1 MPRRKP
7 ATGADFERVEDFR
20 HTDAR
25 RKNNPTAG
33 DAPTY
38 ETRERQTRPYA
49 YDPHLDPQLHWAGK
63 AEHTSF
69 EVEVVSLHIHERI
82 STRAILDAVRRPQP
96 PQLDLFGET
105 PLPADKQI
113 EFYKHEVNWANRLI
127 LGDSLLVMNSL
138 LVKEGMA
145 GKVQMI
151 YVDPPYGIKYASNFQ
166 PRLDRRDVKDK
177 DEDLTREPEQIK
189 AYRDTW
195 QLGIHSYLTYL
206 RDRLLLARE
215 LLAESGSI
223 FVQIGD
229 ENVHYIRCILDEV
242 MGRENIVAMI
252 TFATSTGTTTTYL
265 PRVSDYLLWYAK
277 DINNIKHR
285 KLYGDQD
292 ESFRPVGWDENG
304 EYELASLTS
313 QHPSNTRTVP
323 IIFQG
328 KEFLPSEGRQWS
340 FDPALFARLAS
351 AERVV
356 QVSERQIRWK
366 KYKNERARGR
376 IGNRWDDTQFG
387 AFDSDKMY
395 VVQTHRKV
403 VERCIL
409 MTTDPGDLVF
419 DPTCVRRGTRV
430 LAPTPT
436 LPVDGEGVAPTP
448 ALPAGGEGVAP
459 TPALPAGGE
468 GVAPTPAL
476 PADGEGACVPPPS
489 TGEVRRGEHAVP
501 TPALPVD
508 GEGACVPPPSTGE
521 VRRGETSAP
530 FTEEVRRGETSAPF
544 TEEVRRGET
553 ITPVPIECLQPGD
566 FVLGHDGR
574 PHRVLRV
581 LRKRY
586 RGLMVGIRH
595 SYCSE
600 TLWCTADHRILCKP
614 RPRTLGGN
622 RDWSASPI
630 THRERRRALRREM
643 TDPEKRLWRALR
655 ARQLGVKF
663 RRQHPIGPYIAD
675 FYSREAHLVVEIDG
689 ATHSEPDAIEYDRQR
704 DAYMRALGLDI
715 LRFTAEEVLHNLEG
729 VCLAIQNQCRVR
741 LESVQGAVWLQA
753 GALQPGDI
761 VFFGAERI
769 AVPVESVEYA
779 YADEEVYDLEVEG
792 VHSFLTEVCAVH
804 NCGSGTTAYCAEK
817 WGRRWITC
825 DTSRVALAIA
835 RQRLMTAKFDYYE
848 LQDPERGPASGF
860 VYQTVPHIT
869 LESIAKNAEIDA
881 IAAKYQPQID
891 QALADLN
898 RALGK
903 EWKEWEVPREVP
915 HPLWSDEAKRAYE
928 QLRTRGEISTPEEQD
943 EAARLLE
950 LIYHHTG
957 HRWTLKDIPDPI
969 PADDWS
975 EDAKHA
981 LRRFWALKR
990 AKRQEIDASIQR
1002 NAPQETL
1009 YDRPKVVKGKVRV
1022 SGPFTVE
1029 AIPVPTVED
1038 PTQAPIPQLE
1048 PEEAQARISDRG
1060 GDYLTTMINL
1070 LQKQGGVLFPGNKR
1084 LELANIRPLNL
1095 GYLHA
1100 EAEATQ
1106 EGASVRVA
1114 LSFGPQHGPV
1124 TARQVQE
1131 ATRTAMLEATRTA
1144 KLNGYQLLIF
1154 AGFAFDPEAQALLQK
1169 APVAGLQ
1176 VHFATIAPDVLVG
1189 DLLKTTRASQIFTVF
1204 GQPDV
1209 RISPSPP
1216 AGRAGVG
1223 ATYIVELR
1231 GVDIYDPLTG
1241 EVHSE
1246 RGENVAAW
1254 FLDTDYDGKTFKI
1267 AQAFF
1272 PGDPDAWE
1280 KLQRALKA
1288 QIDPD
1293 AFEKMRG
1300 TVSFPFEPGEHQR
1313 IAVKVIDFRGNEVVR
1328 VVKLG
1333 AEAADYG

>member
-1 MPRRKP
+1 
-7 ATGADFERVEDFR
+7 
-20 HTDAR
+20 
-25 RKNNPTAG
+25 
-33 DAPTY
+33 
-38 ETRERQTRPYA
+38 
-49 YDPHLDPQLHWAGK
+49 
-63 AEHTSF
+63 
-69 EVEVVSLHIHERI
+69 
-82 STRAILDAVRRPQP
+82 
-96 PQLDLFGET
+96 
-105 PLPADKQI
+105 
-113 EFYKHEVNWANRLI
+113 
-127 LGDSLLVMNSL
+127 
-138 LVKEGMA
+138 
-145 GKVQMI
+145 
-151 YVDPPYGIKYASNFQ
+151 
-166 PRLDRRDVKDK
+166 
-177 DEDLTREPEQIK
+177 
-189 AYRDTW
+189 
-195 QLGIHSYLTYL
+195 
-206 RDRLLLARE
+206 
-215 LLAESGSI
+215 
-223 FVQIGD
+223 
-229 ENVHYIRCILDEV
+229 
-242 MGRENIVAMI
+242 
-252 TFATSTGTTTTYL
+252 
-265 PRVSDYLLWYAK
+265 
-277 DINNIKHR
+277 
-285 KLYGDQD
+285 
-292 ESFRPVGWDENG
+292 
-304 EYELASLTS
+304 
-313 QHPSNTRTVP
+313 
-323 IIFQG
+323 
-328 KEFLPSEGRQWS
+328 
-340 FDPALFARLAS
+340 
-351 AERVV
+351 
-356 QVSERQIRWK
+356 
-366 KYKNERARGR
+366 
-376 IGNRWDDTQFG
+376 
-387 AFDSDKMY
+387 
-395 VVQTHRKV
+395 
-403 VERCIL
+403 
-409 MTTDPGDLVF
+409 
-419 DPTCVRRGTRV
+419 
-430 LAPTPT
+430 
-436 LPVDGEGVAPTP
+436 
-448 ALPAGGEGVAP
+448 
-459 TPALPAGGE
+459 
-468 GVAPTPAL
+468 
-476 PADGEGACVPPPS
+476 
-489 TGEVRRGEHAVP
+489 
-501 TPALPVD
+501 
-508 GEGACVPPPSTGE
+508 
-521 VRRGETSAP
+521 
-530 FTEEVRRGETSAPF
+530 
-544 TEEVRRGET
+544 
-553 ITPVPIECLQPGD
+553 
-566 FVLGHDGR
+566 
-574 PHRVLRV
+574 
-581 LRKRY
+581 
-586 RGLMVGIRH
+586 MVGIRH

-630 THRERRRALRREM
+630 THLERRRALRREM
-643 TDPEKRLWRALR
+643 TEPEKRLWRALR
-655 ARQLGVKF
+655 ARQLGAKF

-689 ATHSEPDAIEYDRQR
+689 ATHSEPDAMEYDRQR

-741 LESVQGAVWLQA
+741 QESIQGAVWLQA

-848 LQDPERGPASGF
+848 LKAPKRGPAGGF
-860 VYQTVPHIT
+860 VYETVPHIT

-928 QLRTRGEISTPEEQD
+928 QLRTLGEISTPEEQD

-950 LIYHHTG
+950 VIYRHTG

-981 LRRFWALKR
+981 LRQFWALKR

-1009 YDRPKVVKGKVRV
+1009 YDRPQVVKGKVRV

-1038 PTQAPIPQLE
+1038 PTQPIPQLE

-1070 LQKQGGVLFPGNKR
+1070 LKKQGGVLFPGNKR

-1131 ATRTAMLEATRTA
+1131 AIPTA

-1169 APVAGLQ
+1169 TPVAGLQ

-1209 RISPSPP
+1209 QVTQQKD
-1216 AGRAGVG
+1216 G
-1223 ATYIVELR
+1223 TYIVTLR

-1288 QIDPD
+1288 QIDPE
-1293 AFEKMRG
+1293 AFERMRG
-1300 TVSFPFEPGEHQR
+1300 TESFPFTPGEHKR

-1333 AEAADYG
+1333 KEAAGYG

>member
-1 MPRRKP
+1 MPRRKQ
-7 ATGADFERVEDFR
+7 AAGADSARVEDFR
-20 HTDAR
+20 HTNAR

-38 ETRERQTRPYA
+38 EVRERQTRTYA
-49 YDPHLDPQLHWAGK
+49 YDPHLDPQLVWAGK

-166 PRLDRRDVKDK
+166 PRIDRRDVKDK
-177 DEDLTREPEQIK
+177 DEDLTHEPEQIK

-419 DPTCVRRGTRV
+419 DPTC
-430 LAPTPT
+430 
-436 LPVDGEGVAPTP
+436 
-448 ALPAGGEGVAP
+448 
-459 TPALPAGGE
+459 
-468 GVAPTPAL
+468 
-476 PADGEGACVPPPS
+476 
-489 TGEVRRGEHAVP
+489 
-501 TPALPVD
+501 
-508 GEGACVPPPSTGE
+508 
-521 VRRGETSAP
+521 
-530 FTEEVRRGETSAPF
+530 
-544 TEEVRRGET
+544 
-553 ITPVPIECLQPGD
+553 
-566 FVLGHDGR
+566 
-574 PHRVLRV
+574 
-581 LRKRY
+581 
-586 RGLMVGIRH
+586 
-595 SYCSE
+595 
-600 TLWCTADHRILCKP
+600 
-614 RPRTLGGN
+614 
-622 RDWSASPI
+622 
-630 THRERRRALRREM
+630 
-643 TDPEKRLWRALR
+643 
-655 ARQLGVKF
+655 
-663 RRQHPIGPYIAD
+663 
-675 FYSREAHLVVEIDG
+675 
-689 ATHSEPDAIEYDRQR
+689 
-704 DAYMRALGLDI
+704 
-715 LRFTAEEVLHNLEG
+715 
-729 VCLAIQNQCRVR
+729 
-741 LESVQGAVWLQA
+741 
-753 GALQPGDI
+753 
-761 VFFGAERI
+761 
-769 AVPVESVEYA
+769 
-779 YADEEVYDLEVEG
+779 
-792 VHSFLTEVCAVH
+792 
-804 NCGSGTTAYCAEK
+804 GSGTTAYCAEK

-848 LQDPERGPASGF
+848 LKDPERGPAGGF
-860 VYQTVPHIT
+860 VYETVPHIT

-928 QLRTRGEISTPEEQD
+928 QLRMRGEISTPEEQD

-950 LIYHHTG
+950 LIYRHTG

-1009 YDRPKVVKGKVRV
+1009 YDRPQVVRGKVRV

-1070 LQKQGGVLFPGNKR
+1070 LKKQGGVLFPGNKR

-1124 TARQVQE
+1124 TAHQVQE
-1131 ATRTAMLEATRTA
+1131 AIPTA

-1333 AEAADYG
+1333 KEAAGYG

>member
-1 MPRRKP
+1 
-7 ATGADFERVEDFR
+7 
-20 HTDAR
+20 
-25 RKNNPTAG
+25 
-33 DAPTY
+33 
-38 ETRERQTRPYA
+38 
-49 YDPHLDPQLHWAGK
+49 
-63 AEHTSF
+63 
-69 EVEVVSLHIHERI
+69 
-82 STRAILDAVRRPQP
+82 
-96 PQLDLFGET
+96 
-105 PLPADKQI
+105 
-113 EFYKHEVNWANRLI
+113 
-127 LGDSLLVMNSL
+127 
-138 LVKEGMA
+138 
-145 GKVQMI
+145 
-151 YVDPPYGIKYASNFQ
+151 
-166 PRLDRRDVKDK
+166 
-177 DEDLTREPEQIK
+177 
-189 AYRDTW
+189 
-195 QLGIHSYLTYL
+195 
-206 RDRLLLARE
+206 
-215 LLAESGSI
+215 
-223 FVQIGD
+223 
-229 ENVHYIRCILDEV
+229 
-242 MGRENIVAMI
+242 
-252 TFATSTGTTTTYL
+252 
-265 PRVSDYLLWYAK
+265 
-277 DINNIKHR
+277 
-285 KLYGDQD
+285 
-292 ESFRPVGWDENG
+292 
-304 EYELASLTS
+304 
-313 QHPSNTRTVP
+313 
-323 IIFQG
+323 
-328 KEFLPSEGRQWS
+328 
-340 FDPALFARLAS
+340 
-351 AERVV
+351 
-356 QVSERQIRWK
+356 
-366 KYKNERARGR
+366 
-376 IGNRWDDTQFG
+376 
-387 AFDSDKMY
+387 
-395 VVQTHRKV
+395 
-403 VERCIL
+403 

-430 LAPTPT
+430 LA
-436 LPVDGEGVAPTP
+436 
-448 ALPAGGEGVAP
+448 
-459 TPALPAGGE
+459 
-468 GVAPTPAL
+468 
-476 PADGEGACVPPPS
+476 
-489 TGEVRRGEHAVP
+489 P

-530 FTEEVRRGETSAPF
+530 FTEEVRRG
-544 TEEVRRGET
+544 GT
-553 ITPVPIECLQPGD
+553 ITFVPIECLQPGD

-848 LQDPERGPASGF
+848 LKDPERGPAGGF
-860 VYQTVPHIT
+860 VYETVPHIT

-898 RALGK
+898 GALGK

-1038 PTQAPIPQLE
+1038 PTQPIPQLE
-1048 PEEAQARISDRG
+1048 LEEAQARISDRG

-1070 LQKQGGVLFPGNKR
+1070 LKKQGGVLFPGNKR

-1114 LSFGPQHGPV
+1114 LSFGPRHGPV
-1124 TARQVQE
+1124 TAHQVQE
-1131 ATRTAMLEATRTA
+1131 AIPTA

-1246 RGENVAAW
+1246 RGKNVAAW

-1333 AEAADYG
+1333 KEAASYG

>member
-1 MPRRKP
+1 
-7 ATGADFERVEDFR
+7 VEDFR
-20 HTDAR
+20 HTNAR

-38 ETRERQTRPYA
+38 EVRERQTRTYA
-49 YDPHLDPQLHWAGK
+49 YDPHLDPQLVWAGK

-166 PRLDRRDVKDK
+166 PRLDRRDVKDN

-223 FVQIGD
+223 FVQIND
-229 ENVHYIRCILDEV
+229 ENLHLVRCLLDEV
-242 MGRENIVAMI
+242 FGRENFVAVIV
-252 TFATSTGTTTTYL
+252 FVKTSGKGGSELDTIN
-265 PRVSDYLLWYAK
+265 DFLLWYAK
-277 DINNIKHR
+277 DRSHLKYR
-285 KLYGDQD
+285 QLYLEKELGEEGTKGYEYVELTDGTRRRIASKELRNQD
-292 ESFRPVGWDENG
+292 TLPRSMRVFMAGG
-304 EYELASLTS
+304 TTS
-313 QHPSNTRTVP
+313 QSGGESTRFPVS
-323 IIFQG
+323 
-328 KEFLPSEGRQWS
+328 LEGRS
-340 FDPALFARLAS
+340 FSPSSNYWKTNREGMARLQQAERLFAVGNSLRYVRFLD
-351 AERVV
+351 EVPT
-356 QVSERQIRWK
+356 
-366 KYKNERARGR
+366 RALTN
-376 IGNRWDDTQFG
+376 IWTDTG
-387 AFDSDKMY
+387 VAGYSDPKVY
-395 VVQTHRKV
+395 AVQTNTKV

-419 DPTCVRRGTRV
+419 DPT
-430 LAPTPT
+430 
-436 LPVDGEGVAPTP
+436 
-448 ALPAGGEGVAP
+448 
-459 TPALPAGGE
+459 
-468 GVAPTPAL
+468 
-476 PADGEGACVPPPS
+476 
-489 TGEVRRGEHAVP
+489 
-501 TPALPVD
+501 
-508 GEGACVPPPSTGE
+508 
-521 VRRGETSAP
+521 
-530 FTEEVRRGETSAPF
+530 
-544 TEEVRRGET
+544 
-553 ITPVPIECLQPGD
+553 
-566 FVLGHDGR
+566 
-574 PHRVLRV
+574 
-581 LRKRY
+581 
-586 RGLMVGIRH
+586 
-595 SYCSE
+595 
-600 TLWCTADHRILCKP
+600 
-614 RPRTLGGN
+614 
-622 RDWSASPI
+622 
-630 THRERRRALRREM
+630 
-643 TDPEKRLWRALR
+643 
-655 ARQLGVKF
+655 
-663 RRQHPIGPYIAD
+663 
-675 FYSREAHLVVEIDG
+675 
-689 ATHSEPDAIEYDRQR
+689 
-704 DAYMRALGLDI
+704 
-715 LRFTAEEVLHNLEG
+715 
-729 VCLAIQNQCRVR
+729 
-741 LESVQGAVWLQA
+741 
-753 GALQPGDI
+753 
-761 VFFGAERI
+761 
-769 AVPVESVEYA
+769 
-779 YADEEVYDLEVEG
+779 
-792 VHSFLTEVCAVH
+792 
-804 NCGSGTTAYCAEK
+804 CGSGTTAYCAEK

-848 LQDPERGPASGF
+848 LKDPERGPAGGF
-860 VYQTVPHIT
+860 VYETVPHIT

-903 EWKEWEVPREVP
+903 EWKEWEVPREIP

-981 LRRFWALKR
+981 LRRFWELKR

-1048 PEEAQARISDRG
+1048 PEEAQVRISDRG

-1070 LQKQGGVLFPGNKR
+1070 LKKQGGVLFPGNKR
-1084 LELANIRPLNL
+1084 LELADIRPLNL

-1100 EAEATQ
+1100 EAKATQ

-1124 TARQVQE
+1124 TAHQVQE
-1131 ATRTAMLEATRTA
+1131 AIPTA

-1209 RISPSPP
+1209 QVTQQKD
-1216 AGRAGVG
+1216 G
-1223 ATYIVELR
+1223 TYIVDLR

-1300 TVSFPFEPGEHQR
+1300 TVSFPFTPGEHNR

-1333 AEAADYG
+1333 KEAASYG